1 MTEKS
6 IVVACPPLR
15 YSFIATS
22 PGVRD
27 HPRAAMAP
35 SLPSLFLPPAQS
47 ARGWSADLLSKL
59 AILSRQFPSIRV
71 IKTQIL
77 STKEFFVVMTRTGAY
92 QAASRLTAAL
102 EDLLQPG
109 NAISAAL

>member
-15 YSFIATS
+15 CSFIATS

-35 SLPSLFLPPAQS
+35 SLPFPFFAPAQS

-71 IKTQIL
+71 IKPRYFRQK
-77 STKEFFVVMTRTGAY
+77 SF
-92 QAASRLTAAL
+92 S
-102 EDLLQPG
+102 
-109 NAISAAL
+109 S

>member
-15 YSFIATS
+15 CSFIATS

-35 SLPSLFLPPAQS
+35 SLPSLFCPRTKCEGVERRPAFKISNLIPPIS
-47 ARGWSADLLSKL
+47 FN
-59 AILSRQFPSIRV
+59 SRD
-71 IKTQIL
+71 KTQIL

-92 QAASRLTAAL
+92 QAAFRLTAAL

-109 NAISAAL
+109 NAISAAI